1 MADGLDHNL
10 QFFESQLGKP
20 KNDALKISNLGLIKF
35 PVYEISGK
43 QPWTIRNMIFSQ
55 SLSPPASEFML
66 NVVSTSENGLNFV
79 LSYDDRFNDAQFNNF
94 DLKLRQNMLK
104 YCDDSYRTRL

>member
-1 MADGLDHNL
+1 
-10 QFFESQLGKP
+10 
-20 KNDALKISNLGLIKF
+20 
-35 PVYEISGK
+35 
-43 QPWTIRNMIFSQ
+43 MIFSQ